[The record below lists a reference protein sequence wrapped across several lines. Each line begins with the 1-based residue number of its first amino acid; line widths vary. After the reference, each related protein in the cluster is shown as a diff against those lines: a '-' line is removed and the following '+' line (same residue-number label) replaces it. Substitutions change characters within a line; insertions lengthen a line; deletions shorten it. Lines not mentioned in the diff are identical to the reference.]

1 MLYSNGGSTVELP
14 SLNQPFS
21 ISSPTVPSVKSPQRV
36 MYAKYVTNR
45 VILSAIVQPR
55 TKLEIQEA
63 GNPRRVTF
71 AEHVVA
77 KHITSKIALQQR
89 NLNTQEGLRVLP
101 KKLLVRESSRV
112 ITSRTDPW
120 LHSG

>member
-1 MLYSNGGSTVELP
+1 MRYVQSFHSCENRSSINYTVALP
-14 SLNQPFS
+14 
-21 ISSPTVPSVKSPQRV
+21 R
-36 MYAKYVTNR
+36 R

-112 ITSRTDPW
+112 ITSHVDP
-120 LHSG
+120 LLYSG